1 MTKNKI
7 IKKKGVKRLP
17 QTAKEYVDA
26 TEAELEGIYNLFNEQ
41 EYVHINDILNG
52 AVGMEEY

>member
-1 MTKNKI
+1 MKKSKT
-7 IKKKGVKRLP
+7 IKKKGVKRFT

-26 TEAELEGIYNLFNEQ
+26 TEEELEGIYNLFNEQ

>member
-1 MTKNKI
+1 MTKI
-7 IKKKGVKRLP
+7 PKKKSVKRRP

-26 TEAELEGIYNLFNEQ
+26 TDAEMEGIYNLFNEQ